1 MAALSCVQLL
11 TVEFL
16 DQVSG
21 VHDADAVGE
30 VGDFGKDVTGH
41 EDGDAVLGRQRLEQ
55 LADLHDAGRIES
67 VRWLVQDEQLRAVQ
81 QRPGQCEPLFEA
93 E

>member
-1 MAALSCVQLL
+1 VAALLCVQLL

-41 EDGDAVLGRQRLEQ
+41 EDGGAVLGRQRLG
-55 LADLHDAGRIES
+55 AGSSRLSARHREY
-67 VRWLVQDEQLRAVQ
+67 
-81 QRPGQCEPLFEA
+81 P
-93 E
+93 